1 MLDRPGAVRRFVKL
15 SAPARSMGRVKPVI
29 AIGAYPRTIET
40 AYGPTLLHTVSRHY
54 VQAVERAGG
63 APVVLPVTE
72 PDDVAD
78 VLRIADGVVLTGGG
92 DIQPSLYGDAPHDS
106 TRGVNAER
114 DAFEVA
120 LLSQAIAADVPLLAI
135 CRGMQLMNV
144 AMGGSL
150 VQDVFSVT
158 GQFHDEDK
166 RAHELVHRVKIEPGS
181 HLAATLGVVELSVNS
196 VHHQGVGR
204 LADDLRAV
212 AWAEDG
218 SIEGVELPGGRFAL
232 GVQWHPEM
240 LEDQPEQ
247 QGLFRA
253 LVDQARRRLP
263 A

>member
-1 MLDRPGAVRRFVKL
+1 
-15 SAPARSMGRVKPVI
+15 MGSVKPVI
-29 AIGAYPRTIET
+29 GIGAYPRTVET
-40 AYGPTLLHTVSRHY
+40 AFGPTLLHTASRHY

-72 PDDVAD
+72 SEDEDVAS
-78 VLRIADGVVLTGGG
+78 VLRVLDGVVLTGGG
-92 DIQPSLYGDAPHDS
+92 DIQPSMYGEPPDNS
-106 TRGVNAER
+106 THGVNAER

-120 LLSQAIAADVPLLAI
+120 LFQQAVAAELPVLAI

-150 VQDVFSVT
+150 VQDVFSAT

-166 RAHELVHRVKIEPGS
+166 RAHELVHGIKVEPGS
-181 HLAATLGVVELSVNS
+181 CLAETLGVVQLGVNS
-196 VHHQGVGR
+196 VHHQGIGR
-204 LADDLRAV
+204 LATDLRAV

-218 SIEGVELPGGRFAL
+218 SIEGVELPGARFAL

-240 LEDQPEQ
+240 LDDQPEQ

-253 LVDQARRRLP
+253 LVDQARARMTG
-263 A
+263 